1 VLFNIT
7 KPLKLIIY
15 LIIIFKLLF
24 LYGVRGC
31 VAEVIMMIAEV
42 NHKNVTII
50 IILYTKYIYL
60 LNEGNHYHN
69 IKYIK

>member
-1 VLFNIT
+1 MSLYGACDVLFNIT

-42 NHKNVTII
+42 NHKKRYDYYYT
-50 IILYTKYIYL
+50 LY
-60 LNEGNHYHN
+60 
-69 IKYIK
+69 